1 MVNALHQ
8 PMRTYIESIKSGSEF
23 AVKELQKIKDTV
35 THGTGTK
42 FKTYV
47 QLNPNLSAHSLYSRK
62 APIIQDYLRISF
74 SRYRVSSHRLRVE
87 TWRYKGVPH
96 DQRVCACGFGIQDEF
111 HIFLCPR
118 VVELLKSPNKTYES
132 P

>member
-1 MVNALHQ
+1 MV
-8 PMRTYIESIKSGSEF
+8 TT
-23 AVKELQKIKDTV
+23 DTV

-47 QLNPNLSAHSLYSRK
+47 QLNPNLSVHSLYSRK
-62 APIIQDYLRISF
+62 TPIIQDYLRITF
-74 SRYRVSSHRLRVE
+74 SRYRLSSHRLRVE

-96 DQRVCACGFGIQDEF
+96 DQRVCSCGLGVQDEF

-118 VVELLKSPNKTYES
+118 VEELFKSPNKTYES
-132 P
+132 PNDFFDETTVEDLHVLHKVLKELDCED